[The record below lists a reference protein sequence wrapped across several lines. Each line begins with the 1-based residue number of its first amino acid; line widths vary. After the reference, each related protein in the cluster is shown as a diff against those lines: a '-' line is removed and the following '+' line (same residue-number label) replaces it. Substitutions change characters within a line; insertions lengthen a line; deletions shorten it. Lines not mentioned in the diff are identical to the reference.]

1 MESKRT
7 VCLRRLGEGRAE
19 EVRFGRFLANDKV
32 TSVSL
37 AETLCAATAPVQR
50 VGMCCS
56 LKTPPKSTIKR
67 MQGG

>member
-37 AETLCAATAPVQR
+37 AETLCAATAPR
-50 VGMCCS
+50 TAGRHEA
-56 LKTPPKSTIKR
+56 PPKSTIKR